1 MHKPARSLG
10 QRMIWACVILALL
23 CASLFSFFNVIFVYT
38 VEDQFFRHQ
47 LMDEEKRQLQ
57 QPQLVAPLSAAMQ
70 IFQSPKDFPA
80 DLQQQFEPT
89 TKRTEYSGLEGRHYH
104 IRSFIHPSVKQ
115 PIWLVAEV
123 SQQLVVRPIRDEMF
137 LLYGIS
143 TLMMLLLAAALGF
156 ALARRATRP
165 LTQLAELVQKDQF
178 SPGFAKTFPANEIGV
193 LAEALE
199 HNWLRVQAFIE
210 RERAFSRD
218 ASHELRTPLAVIQ
231 SSCELLLAQL
241 STQAATQ
248 TPTQAWPAEQQQRLE
263 QIQHSSRQMNQLIN
277 TLLAMSREQHLGQT
291 ESIKLAGLL
300 EQLVL
305 NLSPLLD
312 GKNIELELQVAPDV
326 QLQLNPV
333 LLQMV
338 LTNLLQNAFLHS
350 ASGMIYISAN
360 SRHLLIR
367 NPLHADDQPTELTA
381 LFAKGRQSSGYG
393 LGLGIVQRLCQQTG
407 LELQLDRQAS
417 VLQAK
422 LSWPDSVL
430 AAQHQL

>member
-10 QRMIWACVILALL
+10 QRIIWACVILALL

-57 QPQLVAPLSAAMQ
+57 QPQLSPPLAAAMQ

-80 DLQQQFEPT
+80 DLQQQFEPNT
-89 TKRTEYSGLEGRHYH
+89 QRTEYSGQEGRHYH
-104 IRSFIHPSVKQ
+104 IRSFSHPSVKE
-115 PIWLVAEV
+115 PVWLVAEV

-137 LLYGIS
+137 LLYGVS
-143 TLMMLLLAAALGF
+143 TLLMLLLAAALGF

-178 SPGFAKTFPANEIGV
+178 SPGFAAAFPANEIGV

-199 HNWLRVQAFIE
+199 QNWLRVQAFIE
-210 RERAFSRD
+210 REQAFSRD

-231 SSCELLLAQL
+231 SSCELLLAQM
-241 STQAATQ
+241 S
-248 TPTQAWPAEQQQRLE
+248 TQAWPAEQQQRLE
-263 QIQHSSRQMNQLIN
+263 QIQHSSRQMNQLIS

-291 ESIKLAGLL
+291 ERIKVAGLL
-300 EQLVL
+300 EQLIL
-305 NLSPLLD
+305 NLSPLLE
-312 GKNIELELQVAPDV
+312 GKNIELELQVVPDL

-350 ASGMIYISAN
+350 AAGAIRISVDTKC
-360 SRHLLIR
+360 LLIS
-367 NPLHADDQPTELTA
+367 NPLQAEDAPTELTA
-381 LFAKGRQSSGYG
+381 LFAKGRQSKGYG

-407 LELQLDRQAS
+407 LELQLERS
-417 VLQAK
+417 ELK
-422 LSWPDSVL
+422 LTVMLVWPRL
-430 AAQHQL
+430 

>member
-10 QRMIWACVILALL
+10 QRIVWACVILALL

-57 QPQLVAPLSAAMQ
+57 QPELVVPLSAAML
-70 IFQSPKDFPA
+70 ILLSPQDFPA
-80 DLQQQFEPT
+80 DLQQQFEPNT
-89 TKRTEYSGLEGRHYH
+89 RRTEYSGLEGRHYH
-104 IRSFIHPSVKQ
+104 IRSFIHPSAKEPV
-115 PIWLVAEV
+115 WLVAEV
-123 SQQLVVRPIRDEMF
+123 SSQLVVRPIRDEMF

-143 TLMMLLLAAALGF
+143 TLMMVLLAATLGF

-165 LTQLAELVQKDQF
+165 LTQLAELVQNNEF
-178 SPGFAKTFPANEIGV
+178 SPGFASVFPANEIGV
-193 LAEALE
+193 LADALE
-199 HNWLRVQAFIE
+199 QNWLRVQAFIA
-210 RERAFSRD
+210 REQAFSRD

-231 SSCELLLAQL
+231 SSCELLLAQ
-241 STQAATQ
+241 Q
-248 TPTQAWPAEQQQRLE
+248 WPAEQHQRLE
-263 QIQHSSRQMNQLIN
+263 QIQHSSRQMNQLIS

-291 ESIKLAGLL
+291 ETIKLAVLL

-305 NLSPLLD
+305 DLSPLLE
-312 GKNIELELQVAPDV
+312 GKNIGLELQVAPDV

-350 ASGMIYISAN
+350 APGTIFISAD
-360 SRHLLIR
+360 SQQLQIQ
-367 NPLHADDQPTELTA
+367 NPLHDEDQPTELTA

-407 LELQLDRQAS
+407 LELQLNRLEQQLI
-417 VLQAK
+417 VRLIWPK
-422 LSWPDSVL
+422 L
-430 AAQHQL
+430 

>member
-1 MHKPARSLG
+1 MNKPARSLG
-10 QRMIWACVILALL
+10 QRIIWACVILALL
-23 CASLFSFFNVIFVYT
+23 CASLFSFFNVVFVYT

-57 QPQLVAPLSAAMQ
+57 QPQLVAPLSAGMQ

-80 DLQQQFEPT
+80 DLQQQFEPD

-104 IRSFIHPSVKQ
+104 IRSFVHPAAKEPV
-115 PIWLVAEV
+115 WLVAEV

-143 TLMMLLLAAALGF
+143 TLVMLLLAAALGF
-156 ALARRATRP
+156 TLARRATRP
-165 LTQLAELVQKDQF
+165 LTQLAELVQQDQF

-199 HNWLRVQAFIE
+199 QNWLRVQAFIE
-210 RERAFSRD
+210 REQAFSRD

-231 SSCELLLAQL
+231 SSCELLLAQ
-241 STQAATQ
+241 SWQ
-248 TPTQAWPAEQQQRLE
+248 AEQQQRLE
-263 QIQHSSRQMNQLIN
+263 QIQHSSRQMNQLIS

-291 ESIKLAGLL
+291 ENIKLAGLL

-305 NLSPLLD
+305 DLSPLLD
-312 GKNIELELQVAPDV
+312 GKNIELELQVTPDL

-350 ASGMIYISAN
+350 AAGTIYISADPAG
-360 SRHLLIR
+360 LLIS

-407 LELQLDRQAS
+407 VELQLSRTEQQLTAR
-417 VLQAK
+417 LI
-422 LSWPDSVL
+422 WPRL
-430 AAQHQL
+430 

>member
-10 QRMIWACVILALL
+10 QRIIWACVILALL
-23 CASLFSFFNVIFVYT
+23 CAALFSFFNVVFVYT

-57 QPQLVAPLSAAMQ
+57 QSQLVAPLAAGMQ

-80 DLQQQFEPT
+80 DLQQQFEPNT
-89 TKRTEYSGLEGRHYH
+89 QRTEYSGEQGRHYH
-104 IRSFIHPSVKQ
+104 IRPFHHPSVKE
-115 PIWLVAEV
+115 PVWLVAEV
-123 SQQLVVRPIRDEMF
+123 SQQLVVRPIRDEML

-143 TLMMLLLAAALGF
+143 TLVMLLLAAALGF
-156 ALARRATRP
+156 TLARCATRP
-165 LTQLAELVQKDQF
+165 LTQLAELVQKNQF
-178 SPGFAKTFPANEIGV
+178 SPGFAQKFPANEIGV
-193 LAEALE
+193 LADALE
-199 HNWLRVQAFIE
+199 QNWLRVQAFIE
-210 RERAFSRD
+210 REQAFSRD

-231 SSCELLLAQL
+231 TSCELLLNQ
-241 STQAATQ
+241 Q
-248 TPTQAWPAEQQQRLE
+248 WPAEQQQRLE
-263 QIQHSSRQMNQLIN
+263 QIQHSSRQMNQLIS

-291 ESIKLAGLL
+291 ENIKLAGVL

-312 GKNIELELQVAPDV
+312 GNSIELELQVAPDLEV
-326 QLQLNPV
+326 QLNPV

-350 ASGMIYISAN
+350 AAGTIFISAD
-360 SRHLLIR
+360 SQQLLIQ
-367 NPLHADDQPTELTA
+367 NPVHDDDQPTELTA

-407 LELQLDRQAS
+407 LELQLERQAQQLI
-417 VLQAK
+417 VRLM
-422 LSWPDSVL
+422 WP
-430 AAQHQL
+430 QL

>member
-10 QRMIWACVILALL
+10 QRIIWACVILALL

-57 QPQLVAPLSAAMQ
+57 QPQLVAPLSAGMQ
-70 IFQSPKDFPA
+70 IFRRVKDFPA
-80 DLQQQFEPT
+80 DLQQQFEPN

-104 IRSFIHPSVKQ
+104 IRSFIHPSAKE

-137 LLYGIS
+137 LLYGVS

-165 LTQLAELVQKDQF
+165 LTQLAQLVQKDQF
-178 SPGFAKTFPANEIGV
+178 SPGFAKTFPGNEIGV

-199 HNWLRVQAFIE
+199 QNWLRVQAFIE
-210 RERAFSRD
+210 REQAFSRD

-231 SSCELLLAQL
+231 SSCELLLAQV
-241 STQAATQ
+241 S
-248 TPTQAWPAEQQQRLE
+248 TQAWPAEQQQRLE
-263 QIQHSSRQMNQLIN
+263 QIQHSSRQMNQLIS

-291 ESIKLAGLL
+291 ETIKLTGLL

-312 GKNIELELQVAPDV
+312 GKHIELELQVAPDLL
-326 QLQLNPV
+326 LQLNPV

-350 ASGMIYISAN
+350 ASGTIYISAN
-360 SRHLLIR
+360 SDELQIQNSLQ
-367 NPLHADDQPTELTA
+367 DEDQPTELTA

-407 LELQLDRQAS
+407 LELQLNRSEQQLI
-417 VLQAK
+417 VRLI
-422 LSWPDSVL
+422 WPGL
-430 AAQHQL
+430 

>member
-10 QRMIWACVILALL
+10 QRIVWACVILALL

-57 QPQLVAPLSAAMQ
+57 QPELVVPLSAAMQ
-70 IFQSPKDFPA
+70 ILLSPQDFPA
-80 DLQQQFEPT
+80 DLQQQFEPNT
-89 TKRTEYSGLEGRHYH
+89 RRTEYSGLEGRHYH
-104 IRSFIHPSVKQ
+104 IRSFIHPSAKEPV
-115 PIWLVAEV
+115 WLVAEV
-123 SQQLVVRPIRDEMF
+123 SSQLVVRPIRDEMF

-143 TLMMLLLAAALGF
+143 TLMMVLLAATLGF

-165 LTQLAELVQKDQF
+165 LTQLAELVQNNEF
-178 SPGFAKTFPANEIGV
+178 SPGFASVFPANEIGV
-193 LAEALE
+193 LADALE
-199 HNWLRVQAFIE
+199 QNWLRVQAFIA
-210 RERAFSRD
+210 REQAFSRD

-231 SSCELLLAQL
+231 SSCELLLAQ
-241 STQAATQ
+241 Q
-248 TPTQAWPAEQQQRLE
+248 WPAEQHQRLE
-263 QIQHSSRQMNQLIN
+263 QIQHSSRQMNQLIS

-291 ESIKLAGLL
+291 ETIKLAVLL

-305 NLSPLLD
+305 DLSPLLE
-312 GKNIELELQVAPDV
+312 GKNIGLELQVAPDV

-350 ASGMIYISAN
+350 APGTIFISAD
-360 SRHLLIR
+360 SQQLQIQ
-367 NPLHADDQPTELTA
+367 NPLHDEDQPTELTA

-393 LGLGIVQRLCQQTG
+393 LGLGIVQRLCQQTR
-407 LELQLDRQAS
+407 LDLRLHRVEQRLTVSLIWPQL
-417 VLQAK
+417 
-422 LSWPDSVL
+422 
-430 AAQHQL
+430 

>member
-10 QRMIWACVILALL
+10 QRIVWACVILALL

-57 QPQLVAPLSAAMQ
+57 QSQLVTPLSAGMQ

-80 DLQQQFEPT
+80 DLQQQFEPD

-104 IRSFIHPSVKQ
+104 IRSFIHPSIKDPV
-115 PIWLVAEV
+115 WLVAEV

-143 TLMMLLLAAALGF
+143 TLVMLLLAAALGF

-165 LTQLAELVQKDQF
+165 LTQLAELVQHDQF

-199 HNWLRVQAFIE
+199 QNWLRVQAFIE
-210 RERAFSRD
+210 REQAFSRD

-231 SSCELLLAQL
+231 SSCELLLAQ
-241 STQAATQ
+241 S
-248 TPTQAWPAEQQQRLE
+248 WPAEQQQRLE
-263 QIQHSSRQMNQLIN
+263 QIQHSSRQMNQLIS

-291 ESIKLAGLL
+291 ENIKLAGLL
-300 EQLVL
+300 EQLIL
-305 NLSPLLD
+305 NLSPFLD
-312 GKNIELELQVAPDV
+312 GKNIELELQVAPDL

-350 ASGMIYISAN
+350 AAGTIYISVN
-360 SRHLLIR
+360 SEQLLIR
-367 NPLHADDQPTELTA
+367 NPLQDDDHPTELTA

-407 LELQLDRQAS
+407 LELQLERENA
-417 VLQAK
+417 VLQAT

-430 AAQHQL
+430 PAQHQL

>member
-10 QRMIWACVILALL
+10 QRIVWACVILALL

-57 QPQLVAPLSAAMQ
+57 QPELVVPLSAAMQ
-70 IFQSPKDFPA
+70 ILLSPQDFPA
-80 DLQQQFEPT
+80 DLQQQFEPNT
-89 TKRTEYSGLEGRHYH
+89 RRTEYSGLEGRHYH
-104 IRSFIHPSVKQ
+104 IRSFIHPSAKEPV
-115 PIWLVAEV
+115 WLVAEV
-123 SQQLVVRPIRDEMF
+123 SSQLVVRPIRDEMF

-143 TLMMLLLAAALGF
+143 TLMMVLLAAALGF

-165 LTQLAELVQKDQF
+165 LTQLAELVQNNEF
-178 SPGFAKTFPANEIGV
+178 SPGFASVFPANEIGV
-193 LAEALE
+193 LADALE
-199 HNWLRVQAFIE
+199 QNWLRVQAFIA
-210 RERAFSRD
+210 REQAFSRD

-231 SSCELLLAQL
+231 SSCELLLAQ
-241 STQAATQ
+241 Q
-248 TPTQAWPAEQQQRLE
+248 WPAEQHQRLE
-263 QIQHSSRQMNQLIN
+263 QIQHSSRQMNQLIS

-291 ESIKLAGLL
+291 ETIKLAVLL

-305 NLSPLLD
+305 DLSPLLE
-312 GKNIELELQVAPDV
+312 GKNIELELQVSPDV

-350 ASGMIYISAN
+350 APGTIFISAD
-360 SRHLLIR
+360 SQQLQIQ
-367 NPLHADDQPTELTA
+367 NPLHDEDQPTELTA

-393 LGLGIVQRLCQQTG
+393 LGLGIVQRLCQQTR
-407 LELQLDRQAS
+407 LDLQLHRVEQRLTVS
-417 VLQAK
+417 LI
-422 LSWPDSVL
+422 WP
-430 AAQHQL
+430 QL

>member
-10 QRMIWACVILALL
+10 QRIIWACVILALL

-57 QPQLVAPLSAAMQ
+57 QSQLVAPLSAAMQ
-70 IFQSPKDFPA
+70 IFHSIKDFPA
-80 DLQQQFEPT
+80 DLQQQFEPD

-104 IRSFIHPSVKQ
+104 IRSFIHPSIKDPV
-115 PIWLVAEV
+115 WLVAEV

-143 TLMMLLLAAALGF
+143 TLVMLLLAAALGF

-165 LTQLAELVQKDQF
+165 LTQLAELVQHDQF

-199 HNWLRVQAFIE
+199 QNWLRVQAFIE
-210 RERAFSRD
+210 REQAFSRD

-231 SSCELLLAQL
+231 SSCELLLAQ
-241 STQAATQ
+241 S
-248 TPTQAWPAEQQQRLE
+248 WPAEQQQRLE
-263 QIQHSSRQMNQLIN
+263 QIQHSSRQMNQLIS

-291 ESIKLAGLL
+291 ENIKLAGLL
-300 EQLVL
+300 EQLIL

-312 GKNIELELQVAPDV
+312 GKNIELELQVAPDL

-350 ASGMIYISAN
+350 AAGTIYISAN
-360 SRHLLIR
+360 SEQLLIR
-367 NPLHADDQPTELTA
+367 NPLQDDDHPTELTA

-407 LELQLDRQAS
+407 LELHLERENA

-422 LSWPDSVL
+422 LVL
-430 AAQHQL
+430 PAQHQL

>member
-10 QRMIWACVILALL
+10 QRIIWACVILALL

-57 QPQLVAPLSAAMQ
+57 QSQLVSPLSTGMQ
-70 IFQSPKDFPA
+70 IFRGVKDFPA
-80 DLQQQFEPT
+80 DLQQQFEPN

-104 IRSFIHPSVKQ
+104 IRPFIHPSVNE
-115 PIWLVAEV
+115 PVWLVAEV

-143 TLMMLLLAAALGF
+143 TLVMLLLAAALGF

-178 SPGFAKTFPANEIGV
+178 SPGFSKAFPANEIGV

-199 HNWLRVQAFIE
+199 QNWLRVQAFIE
-210 RERAFSRD
+210 REQAFSRD

-231 SSCELLLAQL
+231 SSCELLLAQM
-241 STQAATQ
+241 S
-248 TPTQAWPAEQQQRLE
+248 TQAWPAEQQQRLE
-263 QIQHSSRQMNQLIN
+263 QIQHSSRQMNQLIS

-291 ESIKLAGLL
+291 ENIKLAGLL
-300 EQLVL
+300 EQLIL
-305 NLSPLLD
+305 NLSPFLD
-312 GKNIELELQVAPDV
+312 GKNIELELQVAPDL

-350 ASGMIYISAN
+350 AAGTIYISAN
-360 SRHLLIR
+360 SEQLLIR
-367 NPLHADDQPTELTA
+367 NPLQDDDQPAELTA

-407 LELQLDRQAS
+407 LELQLERENA
-417 VLQAK
+417 VLQAT
-422 LSWPDSVL
+422 LSWPEP
-430 AAQHQL
+430 AQHQL

>member
-10 QRMIWACVILALL
+10 QRIVWACVILALL

-57 QPQLVAPLSAAMQ
+57 QPELVVPLSAAMQ
-70 IFQSPKDFPA
+70 ILLSPQDFPA
-80 DLQQQFEPT
+80 DLQQQFEPNT
-89 TKRTEYSGLEGRHYH
+89 RRTEYSGLEGRHYH
-104 IRSFIHPSVKQ
+104 IRSFIHPSAKEPV
-115 PIWLVAEV
+115 WLVAEV
-123 SQQLVVRPIRDEMF
+123 SSQLVVRPIRDEMF

-143 TLMMLLLAAALGF
+143 TLMMVLLAAALGF

-165 LTQLAELVQKDQF
+165 LTQLAELVQNNEF
-178 SPGFAKTFPANEIGV
+178 SPGFASVFPANEIGV
-193 LAEALE
+193 LADALE
-199 HNWLRVQAFIE
+199 QNWLRVQAFIA
-210 RERAFSRD
+210 REQAFSRD

-231 SSCELLLAQL
+231 SSCELLLAQ
-241 STQAATQ
+241 Q
-248 TPTQAWPAEQQQRLE
+248 WPAEQHQRLE
-263 QIQHSSRQMNQLIN
+263 QIQHSSRQMNQLIS

-291 ESIKLAGLL
+291 ETIKLAVLL

-305 NLSPLLD
+305 DLSPLLE
-312 GKNIELELQVAPDV
+312 GKNIGLELQVAPDV

-350 ASGMIYISAN
+350 APGTIFISAD
-360 SRHLLIR
+360 SQQLQIQ
-367 NPLHADDQPTELTA
+367 NPLHDEDQPTELTA

-393 LGLGIVQRLCQQTG
+393 LGLGIVQRLCQQTR
-407 LELQLDRQAS
+407 LDLQLHRVEQRLTVS
-417 VLQAK
+417 LI
-422 LSWPDSVL
+422 WP
-430 AAQHQL
+430 QL

>member
-10 QRMIWACVILALL
+10 QRIVWACVILALL

-57 QPQLVAPLSAAMQ
+57 QPELVVPLSAAML
-70 IFQSPKDFPA
+70 ILLSPQDFPA
-80 DLQQQFEPT
+80 DLQQQFEPNT
-89 TKRTEYSGLEGRHYH
+89 RRTEYSGLEGRHYH
-104 IRSFIHPSVKQ
+104 IRSFIHPSAKEPV
-115 PIWLVAEV
+115 WLVAEV
-123 SQQLVVRPIRDEMF
+123 SSQLVVRPIRDEMF

-143 TLMMLLLAAALGF
+143 TLMMVLLAATLGF

-165 LTQLAELVQKDQF
+165 LTQLAELVQNNEF
-178 SPGFAKTFPANEIGV
+178 SPGFASVFPANEIGV
-193 LAEALE
+193 LADALE
-199 HNWLRVQAFIE
+199 QNWLRVQAFIA
-210 RERAFSRD
+210 REQAFSRD

-231 SSCELLLAQL
+231 SSCELLLAQ
-241 STQAATQ
+241 Q
-248 TPTQAWPAEQQQRLE
+248 WPAEQHQRLE
-263 QIQHSSRQMNQLIN
+263 QIQHSSRQMNQLIS

-291 ESIKLAGLL
+291 ETIKLAVLL

-305 NLSPLLD
+305 DLSPLLE

-350 ASGMIYISAN
+350 APGTIFISAD
-360 SRHLLIR
+360 SQQLQIQ
-367 NPLHADDQPTELTA
+367 NPLHDEDQPTELTA

-393 LGLGIVQRLCQQTG
+393 LGLGIVQRLCQQTR
-407 LELQLDRQAS
+407 LDLQLHRVEQRLTVS
-417 VLQAK
+417 LI
-422 LSWPDSVL
+422 WP
-430 AAQHQL
+430 QL

>member
-10 QRMIWACVILALL
+10 QRIVWACVILALL

-57 QPQLVAPLSAAMQ
+57 QPELVVPLSAAMQ
-70 IFQSPKDFPA
+70 ILLSPQDFPA
-80 DLQQQFEPT
+80 DLQQQFEPNT
-89 TKRTEYSGLEGRHYH
+89 RRTEYSGLEGRHYH
-104 IRSFIHPSVKQ
+104 IRSFIHPSAKEPV
-115 PIWLVAEV
+115 WLVAEV
-123 SQQLVVRPIRDEMF
+123 SSQLVVRPIRDEMF

-143 TLMMLLLAAALGF
+143 TLMMVLLAAALGF

-165 LTQLAELVQKDQF
+165 LTQLAELVQNNEF
-178 SPGFAKTFPANEIGV
+178 SPGFASVFPANEIGV
-193 LAEALE
+193 LADALE
-199 HNWLRVQAFIE
+199 QNWLRVQAFIA
-210 RERAFSRD
+210 REQAFSRD

-231 SSCELLLAQL
+231 SSCELLLAQ
-241 STQAATQ
+241 Q
-248 TPTQAWPAEQQQRLE
+248 WPAEQHQRLE
-263 QIQHSSRQMNQLIN
+263 QIQHSSRQMNQLIS
-277 TLLAMSREQHLGQT
+277 TLLAMSREQHLGQAET
-291 ESIKLAGLL
+291 IKLAVLL

-305 NLSPLLD
+305 DLSPLLE

-350 ASGMIYISAN
+350 APGTIFISAD
-360 SRHLLIR
+360 SQQLQIQ
-367 NPLHADDQPTELTA
+367 NPLHDEDQPTELTA

-393 LGLGIVQRLCQQTG
+393 LGLGIVQRLCQQTR
-407 LELQLDRQAS
+407 LDLQLHRVEQRLTVS
-417 VLQAK
+417 LI
-422 LSWPDSVL
+422 WP
-430 AAQHQL
+430 QL

>member
-1 MHKPARSLG
+1 MHKAARSLG
-10 QRMIWACVILALL
+10 QRIIWAFVFLALL

-47 LMDEEKRQLQ
+47 LIDEEKRQLQ
-57 QPQLVAPLSAAMQ
+57 QAQLVAPLSAGMQ
-70 IFQSPKDFPA
+70 IFHSPKDFPA
-80 DLQQQFEPT
+80 DLQQQFEPN
-89 TKRTEYSGLEGRHYH
+89 TKRTEYSGLDGRHYH
-104 IRSFIHPSVKQ
+104 IRPFIHPSVKE
-115 PIWLVAEV
+115 PVWLVAEV

-143 TLMMLLLAAALGF
+143 TLLMLLLAAALGF

-199 HNWLRVQAFIE
+199 QNWLRVQAFIE
-210 RERAFSRD
+210 REQAFSRD

-231 SSCELLLAQL
+231 SSCELLLAQ
-241 STQAATQ
+241 
-248 TPTQAWPAEQQQRLE
+248 AWPAEQQQRLE
-263 QIQHSSRQMNQLIN
+263 QIQHSSRQMNQLIS
-277 TLLAMSREQHLGQT
+277 TLLAMSREQHLGQIET
-291 ESIKLAGLL
+291 IKLTGLL
-300 EQLVL
+300 EQLIL

-312 GKNIELELQVAPDV
+312 GKNIELELQVTPDL

-350 ASGMIYISAN
+350 AAGTIYISAN
-360 SRHLLIR
+360 SEQLLIR
-367 NPLHADDQPTELTA
+367 NPLQDDDQPTELTA

-407 LELQLDRQAS
+407 LELQLERENT
-417 VLQAK
+417 VLQAT
-422 LSWPDSVL
+422 LSWPEP
-430 AAQHQL
+430 AQHQL

>member
-70 IFQSPKDFPA
+70 IFHSPKDFPA

-104 IRSFIHPSVKQ
+104 IRSFSHPSVEE

-123 SQQLVVRPIRDEMF
+123 SSQLVVRPIRDEMF

-143 TLMMLLLAAALGF
+143 TLMMVLLAAALGF

-178 SPGFAKTFPANEIGV
+178 SPGFARAFPANEIGV

-199 HNWLRVQAFIE
+199 QNWLRVQAFIE
-210 RERAFSRD
+210 REQAFSRD

-231 SSCELLLAQL
+231 SSCELLLAQI
-241 STQAATQ
+241 S
-248 TPTQAWPAEQQQRLE
+248 TQAWPAEQQQRLE
-263 QIQHSSRQMNQLIN
+263 QIQHSSRQMNQLIS

-291 ESIKLAGLL
+291 ETIKLAGLL
-300 EQLVL
+300 EQLAL

-312 GKNIELELQVAPDV
+312 GKHIELELQVAPDLQV
-326 QLQLNPV
+326 QLNPV

-350 ASGMIYISAN
+350 AAGTIYISAN
-360 SRHLLIR
+360 SEQLLIR
-367 NPLHADDQPTELTA
+367 NPLQDDDHPTELTA

-393 LGLGIVQRLCQQTG
+393 LGLGIVQRLCQQAG
-407 LELQLDRQAS
+407 LELQLDRSQQQLN
-417 VLQAK
+417 VMLI
-422 LSWPDSVL
+422 WPSL
-430 AAQHQL
+430 

>member
-1 MHKPARSLG
+1 MHKAARSLG
-10 QRMIWACVILALL
+10 QRIVWACVILALL

-57 QPQLVAPLSAAMQ
+57 QSQLVAPLSAGMQ
-70 IFQSPKDFPA
+70 IFHSTKDFPA
-80 DLQQQFEPT
+80 DLQQQFEPN

-104 IRSFIHPSVKQ
+104 IRTFVHPSAKDPV
-115 PIWLVAEV
+115 WLVAEV

-143 TLMMLLLAAALGF
+143 TLVMLLLAAALGF

-199 HNWLRVQAFIE
+199 QNWLRVQAFIE
-210 RERAFSRD
+210 REQAFSRD

-241 STQAATQ
+241 STQA
-248 TPTQAWPAEQQQRLE
+248 WPAEQQQRLE
-263 QIQHSSRQMNQLIN
+263 QIQHSSRQMNQLIS
-277 TLLAMSREQHLGQT
+277 TLLAMSHEQHLGQT
-291 ESIKLAGLL
+291 ENIKLAGLL
-300 EQLVL
+300 EQLIL

-312 GKNIELELQVAPDV
+312 GKNIELELEVAPDL

-350 ASGMIYISAN
+350 AAGTIYISAN
-360 SRHLLIR
+360 SEQLLIR
-367 NPLHADDQPTELTA
+367 NPLHDDDHPTELTA

-407 LELQLDRQAS
+407 LELQLEQQTG

-422 LSWPDSVL
+422 LNWPDSVL
-430 AAQHQL
+430 PVQHQL

>member
-10 QRMIWACVILALL
+10 QRIIWACVILALL

-57 QPQLVAPLSAAMQ
+57 QPQLVTPLSAAMQ

-80 DLQQQFEPT
+80 DLQQQFKPN
-89 TKRTEYSGLEGRHYH
+89 TKSTEYSGLEGRHYH
-104 IRSFIHPSVKQ
+104 IRSFIHPSVKE
-115 PIWLVAEV
+115 PVWLVAEV

-137 LLYGIS
+137 LLYGVT
-143 TLMMLLLAAALGF
+143 TLLMLLLAAALGF

-178 SPGFAKTFPANEIGV
+178 RPGFAKTFPANEIGV

-199 HNWLRVQAFIE
+199 QNWLRVQAFIE
-210 RERAFSRD
+210 REQAFSRD

-231 SSCELLLAQL
+231 SSCELLLAQ
-241 STQAATQ
+241 
-248 TPTQAWPAEQQQRLE
+248 AWPAEQQQRLE
-263 QIQHSSRQMNQLIN
+263 QIQHSSRQMNQLIS

-291 ESIKLAGLL
+291 ENIKLEGLL
-300 EQLVL
+300 EQLIL

-312 GKNIELELQVAPDV
+312 GKNIELELQVAPDLT
-326 QLQLNPV
+326 LQLNPV

-350 ASGMIYISAN
+350 AAGTIYISAN
-360 SRHLLIR
+360 AQQLLIR
-367 NPLHADDQPTELTA
+367 NPLQDDDQPTELTA

-407 LELQLDRQAS
+407 LDLQLER
-417 VLQAK
+417 AK
-422 LSWPDSVL
+422 QQLHVRLIWP
-430 AAQHQL
+430 

>member
-10 QRMIWACVILALL
+10 QRIVWACVILALL

-57 QPQLVAPLSAAMQ
+57 QPELVVPLSAAML
-70 IFQSPKDFPA
+70 ILLSPQDFPA
-80 DLQQQFEPT
+80 DLQQQFEPNT
-89 TKRTEYSGLEGRHYH
+89 RRTEYSGLEGRHYH
-104 IRSFIHPSVKQ
+104 IRSFIHPSAKEPV
-115 PIWLVAEV
+115 WLVAEV
-123 SQQLVVRPIRDEMF
+123 SSQLVVRPIRDEMF

-143 TLMMLLLAAALGF
+143 TLMMVLLAAALGF

-165 LTQLAELVQKDQF
+165 LTQLAELVQNNEF
-178 SPGFAKTFPANEIGV
+178 SPGFASVFPANEIGV
-193 LAEALE
+193 LADALE
-199 HNWLRVQAFIE
+199 QNWLRVQAFIA
-210 RERAFSRD
+210 REQAFSRD

-231 SSCELLLAQL
+231 SSCELLLAQ
-241 STQAATQ
+241 Q
-248 TPTQAWPAEQQQRLE
+248 WPAEQHQRLE
-263 QIQHSSRQMNQLIN
+263 QIQHSSRQMNQLIS

-291 ESIKLAGLL
+291 ETIKLAVLL

-305 NLSPLLD
+305 DLSPLLE

-350 ASGMIYISAN
+350 APGTIFISAD
-360 SRHLLIR
+360 SQQLQIQ
-367 NPLHADDQPTELTA
+367 NPLHDEDQPTELTA

-393 LGLGIVQRLCQQTG
+393 LGLGIVQRLCQQTR
-407 LELQLDRQAS
+407 LDLQLHRVEQRLTVS
-417 VLQAK
+417 LI
-422 LSWPDSVL
+422 WP
-430 AAQHQL
+430 QL

>member
-1 MHKPARSLG
+1 M
-10 QRMIWACVILALL
+10 
-23 CASLFSFFNVIFVYT
+23 
-38 VEDQFFRHQ
+38 
-47 LMDEEKRQLQ
+47 
-57 QPQLVAPLSAAMQ
+57 
-70 IFQSPKDFPA
+70 
-80 DLQQQFEPT
+80 
-89 TKRTEYSGLEGRHYH
+89 
-104 IRSFIHPSVKQ
+104 
-115 PIWLVAEV
+115 AEV

-143 TLMMLLLAAALGF
+143 TLVMLVLAAALGF

-199 HNWLRVQAFIE
+199 QNWLRVQAFIE
-210 RERAFSRD
+210 REQAFSRD

-231 SSCELLLAQL
+231 SSCELLL
-241 STQAATQ
+241 TQQ
-248 TPTQAWPAEQQQRLE
+248 WPAEQHQRLE
-263 QIQHSSRQMNQLIN
+263 QIQHSSRQMNQLIS

-291 ESIKLAGLL
+291 ENIKLAGLV
-300 EQLVL
+300 EQLIL

-312 GKNIELELQVAPDV
+312 GKNIELELQIAPDL

-333 LLQMV
+333 LLHMV

-350 ASGMIYISAN
+350 APGTISISAD
-360 SRHLLIR
+360 SQQLLIQ
-367 NPLHADDQPTELTA
+367 NPLYDEDQPTELTA

-407 LELQLDRQAS
+407 LQLQLKRQTS
-417 VLQAK
+417 VLQAR
-422 LSWPDSVL
+422 LSWPASVL
-430 AAQHQL
+430 PAQHQL

>member
-10 QRMIWACVILALL
+10 QRIVWACVILALL

-57 QPQLVAPLSAAMQ
+57 QPELVVPLSAAMQ
-70 IFQSPKDFPA
+70 ILLSPQDFPA
-80 DLQQQFEPT
+80 DLQQQFEPNT
-89 TKRTEYSGLEGRHYH
+89 RRTEYSGLEGRHYH
-104 IRSFIHPSVKQ
+104 IRSFIHPSAKEPV
-115 PIWLVAEV
+115 WLVAEV
-123 SQQLVVRPIRDEMF
+123 SSQLVVRPIRDEMF

-143 TLMMLLLAAALGF
+143 TLMMVLLAAALGF

-165 LTQLAELVQKDQF
+165 LTQLAELVQNNEF
-178 SPGFAKTFPANEIGV
+178 SPGFASVFPANEIGV

-199 HNWLRVQAFIE
+199 QNWLRVQAFIA
-210 RERAFSRD
+210 REQAFSRD

-231 SSCELLLAQL
+231 SSCELLLAQ
-241 STQAATQ
+241 Q
-248 TPTQAWPAEQQQRLE
+248 WPAEQHQRLE
-263 QIQHSSRQMNQLIN
+263 QIQHSSRQMNQLIS

-291 ESIKLAGLL
+291 ETIKLVVLL

-305 NLSPLLD
+305 DLSPLLE

-350 ASGMIYISAN
+350 APGTIFISAD
-360 SRHLLIR
+360 SQQLQIQ
-367 NPLHADDQPTELTA
+367 NPLHDEDQPTELTA

-393 LGLGIVQRLCQQTG
+393 LGLGIVQRLCQQTR
-407 LELQLDRQAS
+407 LDLQLHRVEQRLTVS
-417 VLQAK
+417 LI
-422 LSWPDSVL
+422 WP
-430 AAQHQL
+430 QL

>member
-10 QRMIWACVILALL
+10 QRIVWACVILALL

-57 QPQLVAPLSAAMQ
+57 QPELVVPLSAAML
-70 IFQSPKDFPA
+70 ILLSPQDFPA
-80 DLQQQFEPT
+80 DLQQQFEPNT
-89 TKRTEYSGLEGRHYH
+89 RRTEYSGLEGRHYH
-104 IRSFIHPSVKQ
+104 IRSFIHPSAKEPV
-115 PIWLVAEV
+115 WLVAEV
-123 SQQLVVRPIRDEMF
+123 SSQLVVRPIRDEMF

-143 TLMMLLLAAALGF
+143 TLMMVLLAAALGF

-165 LTQLAELVQKDQF
+165 LTQLAELVQNNEF
-178 SPGFAKTFPANEIGV
+178 SPGFASVFPANEIGV
-193 LAEALE
+193 LADALE
-199 HNWLRVQAFIE
+199 QNWLRVQAFIA
-210 RERAFSRD
+210 REQAFSRD

-231 SSCELLLAQL
+231 SSCELLL
-241 STQAATQ
+241 TQQ
-248 TPTQAWPAEQQQRLE
+248 WPAEQHQRLE
-263 QIQHSSRQMNQLIN
+263 QIQHSSRQMNQLIS

-291 ESIKLAGLL
+291 ENIKLAGLV
-300 EQLVL
+300 EQLIL

-312 GKNIELELQVAPDV
+312 GKNIELELQVAPDL

-350 ASGMIYISAN
+350 APGTISISAD
-360 SRHLLIR
+360 SQQLLIQ
-367 NPLHADDQPTELTA
+367 NPLRDEDQPTELTA
-381 LFAKGRQSSGYG
+381 LFAKGRQSTGYG

-407 LELQLDRQAS
+407 LELQLHRVEQRLTVS
-417 VLQAK
+417 LI
-422 LSWPDSVL
+422 WP
-430 AAQHQL
+430 QL

>member
-10 QRMIWACVILALL
+10 QRIVWACVILALL

-57 QPQLVAPLSAAMQ
+57 QPELVVPLSAAMQ
-70 IFQSPKDFPA
+70 ILLSPQDFPA
-80 DLQQQFEPT
+80 DLQQQFEPNT
-89 TKRTEYSGLEGRHYH
+89 RRTEYSGLEGRHYH
-104 IRSFIHPSVKQ
+104 IRSFIHPSAKEPV
-115 PIWLVAEV
+115 WLVAEV
-123 SQQLVVRPIRDEMF
+123 SSQLVVRPIRDEMF

-143 TLMMLLLAAALGF
+143 TLMMVLLAATLGF

-165 LTQLAELVQKDQF
+165 LTQLAELVQNNEF
-178 SPGFAKTFPANEIGV
+178 SPGFASVFPANEIGV
-193 LAEALE
+193 LADALE
-199 HNWLRVQAFIE
+199 QNWLRVQAFIA
-210 RERAFSRD
+210 REQAFSRD

-231 SSCELLLAQL
+231 SSCELLLAQ
-241 STQAATQ
+241 Q
-248 TPTQAWPAEQQQRLE
+248 WPAEQHQRLE
-263 QIQHSSRQMNQLIN
+263 QIQHSSRQMNQLIS

-291 ESIKLAGLL
+291 ETIKLAVLL

-305 NLSPLLD
+305 DLSPLLE
-312 GKNIELELQVAPDV
+312 GKNIGLELQVAPDV

-350 ASGMIYISAN
+350 APGTIFISAD
-360 SRHLLIR
+360 SQQLQIQ
-367 NPLHADDQPTELTA
+367 NPLHDEDQPTELTA

-393 LGLGIVQRLCQQTG
+393 LGLGIVQRLCQQTR
-407 LELQLDRQAS
+407 LDLQLHRVEQRLTVS
-417 VLQAK
+417 LI
-422 LSWPDSVL
+422 WP
-430 AAQHQL
+430 QL

>member
-10 QRMIWACVILALL
+10 QRIIWACVILALL

-57 QPQLVAPLSAAMQ
+57 QPQLVTPLSAAMQ
-70 IFQSPKDFPA
+70 IFQSPKDFPT
-80 DLQQQFEPT
+80 DLQQQFKPN
-89 TKRTEYSGLEGRHYH
+89 TKSTEYSGLEGRHYH
-104 IRSFIHPSVKQ
+104 IRSFIHTSVKE
-115 PIWLVAEV
+115 PVWLVAEV

-137 LLYGIS
+137 LLYGIT
-143 TLMMLLLAAALGF
+143 TLLMLLLAAALGF

-178 SPGFAKTFPANEIGV
+178 RPGFAKTFPANEIGV

-199 HNWLRVQAFIE
+199 QNWLRVQAFIE
-210 RERAFSRD
+210 REQAFSRD

-231 SSCELLLAQL
+231 SSCELLLAQ
-241 STQAATQ
+241 
-248 TPTQAWPAEQQQRLE
+248 AWPAEQQQRLE
-263 QIQHSSRQMNQLIN
+263 QIQHSSRQMNQLIS

-291 ESIKLAGLL
+291 ENIKLAGLL
-300 EQLVL
+300 EQLIL

-312 GKNIELELQVAPDV
+312 GKNIELELQVAPDLP
-326 QLQLNPV
+326 LQLNPV

-350 ASGMIYISAN
+350 AAGTIYISAN
-360 SRHLLIR
+360 AQQLLIR
-367 NPLHADDQPTELTA
+367 NPLQDDDQPTELTA

-407 LELQLDRQAS
+407 LDLQLER
-417 VLQAK
+417 AK
-422 LSWPDSVL
+422 QQLHVRVIWP
-430 AAQHQL
+430 

>member
-10 QRMIWACVILALL
+10 QRIIWACVILALL
-23 CASLFSFFNVIFVYT
+23 CAALFSFFNVVFVYT

-57 QPQLVAPLSAAMQ
+57 QSQLVAPLAAGMQ

-80 DLQQQFEPT
+80 DLQQQFEPNT
-89 TKRTEYSGLEGRHYH
+89 QRTEYSGEQGRHYH
-104 IRSFIHPSVKQ
+104 IRPFHHPSVKE
-115 PIWLVAEV
+115 PVWLVAEV
-123 SQQLVVRPIRDEMF
+123 SQQLVVRPIRDEML

-143 TLMMLLLAAALGF
+143 TLVMLLLAAALGF
-156 ALARRATRP
+156 TLARRATRP
-165 LTQLAELVQKDQF
+165 LTQLAELVQKNQF
-178 SPGFAKTFPANEIGV
+178 SPGFAQKFPANEIGV
-193 LAEALE
+193 LADALE
-199 HNWLRVQAFIE
+199 QNWLRVQAFIE
-210 RERAFSRD
+210 REQAFSRD

-231 SSCELLLAQL
+231 TSCELLLNQ
-241 STQAATQ
+241 Q
-248 TPTQAWPAEQQQRLE
+248 WPSEQQQRLE
-263 QIQHSSRQMNQLIN
+263 QIQHSSRQMNQLIS

-291 ESIKLAGLL
+291 ENIKLAGVL

-312 GKNIELELQVAPDV
+312 GNSIELELQVAPDLEV
-326 QLQLNPV
+326 QLNLV

-350 ASGMIYISAN
+350 AAGTIFISAD
-360 SRHLLIR
+360 SQQLLIQ
-367 NPLHADDQPTELTA
+367 NPVHDDDQPTELTA

-407 LELQLDRQAS
+407 LELQLERQAQQLI
-417 VLQAK
+417 VRLM
-422 LSWPDSVL
+422 WP
-430 AAQHQL
+430 QL

>member
-1 MHKPARSLG
+1 MNKPARSLG
-10 QRMIWACVILALL
+10 QRIIWAFVILALL

-47 LMDEEKRQLQ
+47 LLDEEKRQLQ
-57 QPQLVAPLSAAMQ
+57 QQHLSAPQSTAIQ
-70 IFQSPKDFPA
+70 IYLQTKDLPA
-80 DLQQQFEPT
+80 DLLQALEPDT
-89 TKRTEYSGLEGRHYH
+89 QRTEYSGLDGRHYH
-104 IRSFIHPSVKQ
+104 LRRFVHPAAKEPV
-115 PIWLVAEV
+115 WLVAEV

-137 LLYGIS
+137 LFYGIS
-143 TLMMLLLAAALGF
+143 TLCMLLLAAALGF

-165 LTQLAELVQKDQF
+165 LTQLAELVKNDQL
-178 SPGFAKTFPANEIGV
+178 SPGFAKAFPNNEVGL

-199 HNWLRVQAFIE
+199 QNWQRVQAFIA
-210 RERAFSRD
+210 REQAFSRD

-241 STQAATQ
+241 STQASTQ

-263 QIQHSSRQMNQLIN
+263 QIQHSSRQMNQLIS
-277 TLLAMSREQHLGQT
+277 TLLAVSREQHLGQT
-291 ESIKLAGLL
+291 ENIKLAALL

-312 GKNIELELQVAPDV
+312 GKHIELELQVEPDL

-350 ASGMIYISAN
+350 ATGTVHISAD
-360 SRHLLIR
+360 SQGLQIS
-367 NPLHADDQPTELTA
+367 NPLQADDQPTDLTA

-407 LELQLDRQAS
+407 LELQLNRSEQQLI
-417 VLQAK
+417 VRLI
-422 LSWPDSVL
+422 WPGST
-430 AAQHQL
+430 

>member
-10 QRMIWACVILALL
+10 QRIVWACVILALL

-57 QPQLVAPLSAAMQ
+57 QPQLIAPLSTGMQ
-70 IFQSPKDFPA
+70 IFHSVKDFPA
-80 DLQQQFEPT
+80 DLQQQLEPD

-104 IRSFIHPSVKQ
+104 IRSFSHPSAKEPV
-115 PIWLVAEV
+115 WLVAEV

-143 TLMMLLLAAALGF
+143 TLVMLLLAAALGF

-178 SPGFAKTFPANEIGV
+178 SPGFSKAFPANEIGV

-199 HNWLRVQAFIE
+199 QNWLRVQAFIE
-210 RERAFSRD
+210 REQAFSRD

-231 SSCELLLAQL
+231 SSCELLLAQM
-241 STQAATQ
+241 S
-248 TPTQAWPAEQQQRLE
+248 TQAWPAEQQQRLE
-263 QIQHSSRQMNQLIN
+263 QIQHSSRQMNQLIS

-291 ESIKLAGLL
+291 ENIKLAGLL
-300 EQLVL
+300 EQLIL

-312 GKNIELELQVAPDV
+312 GKNIELELQVAPDL

-350 ASGMIYISAN
+350 AAGTIYISAN
-360 SRHLLIR
+360 SEQLLIR
-367 NPLHADDQPTELTA
+367 NPLQDDDQPTELTA

-407 LELQLDRQAS
+407 LELQLNRSEQQLI
-417 VLQAK
+417 VRLV
-422 LSWPDSVL
+422 WP
-430 AAQHQL
+430 QL

>member
-1 MHKPARSLG
+1 MRKAARSLG
-10 QRMIWACVILALL
+10 QRIIWAFVFLALL
-23 CASLFSFFNVIFVYT
+23 CAALFSFFNVIFVYT

-57 QPQLVAPLSAAMQ
+57 QSQLVAPLSAAMQ
-70 IFQSPKDFPA
+70 IFRGVKDFPA
-80 DLQQQFEPT
+80 DLQQQFEPNT
-89 TKRTEYSGLEGRHYH
+89 QRTEYSGEQGRHYH
-104 IRSFIHPSVKQ
+104 IRSFRHPSVKE

-123 SQQLVVRPIRDEMF
+123 SQQLVVRPIRDHMF

-143 TLMMLLLAAALGF
+143 TLVMLLLAAALGF

-178 SPGFAKTFPANEIGV
+178 SPGFATAFPANEIGV

-199 HNWLRVQAFIE
+199 QNWLRVQAFIE
-210 RERAFSRD
+210 REQAFSRD

-231 SSCELLLAQL
+231 SSCELLLAQM
-241 STQAATQ
+241 S
-248 TPTQAWPAEQQQRLE
+248 TQAWPAEQHQRLE
-263 QIQHSSRQMNQLIN
+263 QIQHSSRQMNQLIS

-291 ESIKLAGLL
+291 ENIKLAGVL
-300 EQLVL
+300 EQLIL

-312 GKNIELELQVAPDV
+312 GKNIELELQVTPDL

-350 ASGMIYISAN
+350 DAGTIFVSAD
-360 SRHLLIR
+360 SQQLLIR
-367 NPLHADDQPTELTA
+367 NPLQDDDQPTELTA
-381 LFAKGRQSSGYG
+381 LFAKGRQSTGYG

-407 LELQLDRQAS
+407 LELELGRKNA
-417 VLQAK
+417 VLQAR
-422 LSWPDSVL
+422 LSWPDQL
-430 AAQHQL
+430 LPAQQQL